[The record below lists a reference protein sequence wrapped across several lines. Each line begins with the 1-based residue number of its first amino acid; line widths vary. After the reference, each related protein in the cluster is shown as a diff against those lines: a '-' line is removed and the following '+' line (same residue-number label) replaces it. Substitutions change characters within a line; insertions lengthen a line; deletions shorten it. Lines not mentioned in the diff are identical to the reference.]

1 MHSTL
6 RYFILAA
13 KKKTNKK
20 SKKNIKQKQKRK
32 TKKKLFST
40 QYLNVADNH

>member
-13 KKKTNKK
+13 KKKKNKK

>member
-6 RYFILAA
+6 RYFILTE
-13 KKKTNKK
+13 KKQKNKK
-20 SKKNIKQKQKRK
+20 NKKQKQKRK

-40 QYLNVADNH
+40 QYLNAADNH